1 MCIYIADSL
10 HLQQKRTQH
19 SFVKH
24 LHSNKERKKDGEIV
38 AVFNCREIWR
48 LNSYIFYMQVCS
60 CNHICKIHPLV
71 SLLGDSIY
79 IFVSNRR
86 LS

>member
-38 AVFNCREIWR
+38 AVFNYREIWR
-48 LNSYIFYMQVCS
+48 
-60 CNHICKIHPLV
+60 HIIPYTNKREEAEKV
-71 SLLGDSIY
+71 
-79 IFVSNRR
+79 
-86 LS
+86 